1 MWQLEPLLSSQPWK
15 QKQKTQIN
23 VTSELWN
30 KAQFWN
36 PKKIGDRQINLNSN
50 WWLVYRQLIF
60 MSVHLDLSRII
71 LSEKKGKR
79 VDTCVLSV
87 TVCLRSNILLRLQ
100 SKDHEEIQNECRV
113 DVLRLWGGGGYHL
126 FLLFLIL
133 IELQFS
139 VYYISHFNSWA
150 LFYSSFFSSKKIR
163 QKKIDKLKVNRN
175 SRELSLFFLKGG
187 KTRHLF
193 FQL

>member
-113 DVLRLWGGGGYHL
+113 DVLRLWGGRVS
-126 FLLFLIL
+126 FVSVISNSDWVAIQCLLHFT
-133 IELQFS
+133 LQ
-139 VYYISHFNSWA
+139 
-150 LFYSSFFSSKKIR
+150 
-163 QKKIDKLKVNRN
+163 Q
-175 SRELSLFFLKGG
+175 LSTVLFF
-187 KTRHLF
+187 F
-193 FQL
+193 FFIEKNTSEKNWQTKSKQK